1 MKTRKVSDKRYNLL
15 RHAEDV
21 SDNHHYR
28 LNITVDKSTSLELR
42 KMGSKPFL
50 PFFWQTAFFFCYKT

>member
-42 KMGSKPFL
+42 KMGL
-50 PFFWQTAFFFCYKT
+50 